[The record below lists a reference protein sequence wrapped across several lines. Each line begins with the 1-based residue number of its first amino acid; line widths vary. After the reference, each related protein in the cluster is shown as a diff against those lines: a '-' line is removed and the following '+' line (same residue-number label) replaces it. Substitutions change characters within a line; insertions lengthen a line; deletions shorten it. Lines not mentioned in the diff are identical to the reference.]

1 MMEDGA
7 MIYDI
12 ITACASGLD
21 LLTVYL
27 LVCGYTQAETA
38 QLLGTSPPVVCRR
51 IKRIENRLKN
61 LENV

>member
-1 MMEDGA
+1 
-7 MIYDI
+7 MIHDI

-27 LVCGYTQAETA
+27 LVCGYSKVETA
-38 QLLGTSPPVVCRR
+38 EMLYTSPPVICRR
-51 IKRIENRLKN
+51 LKRIENRLKN